1 MATPL
6 PRKDSSPNPPDL
18 ESLAYQKCL
27 DLESLALADS
37 SLQMESP
44 PGLVAA
50 RLLGHLLLLVPN
62 ATGRAKLVEEICSTS
77 HHTGLIDLAQ
87 FYINT
92 LIKPCKQVWFRRATK
107 FILLIV
113 KHSGTPDPSDHS
125 SR

>member
-6 PRKDSSPNPPDL
+6 PKKDSPPGL

-37 SLQMESP
+37 SLQREFP
-44 PGLVAA
+44 PGVVAA

-62 ATGRAKLVEEICSTS
+62 ATGRAKLAEEICSTS
-77 HHTGLIDLAQ
+77 HHTGLISIAQ

-92 LIKPCKQVWFRRATK
+92 
-107 FILLIV
+107 FINACA
-113 KHSGTPDPSDHS
+113 
-125 SR
+125 